1 MCTLSPLA
9 GSRRVIKSEMAY
21 SETQALLDQTKT
33 KLENLQDDCK
43 SWFMC
48 NKVLAIPNVYLFSV
62 ESQKMQVST
71 VIHEM
76 QNNTESLTSL
86 KTQKKAVEEVRLLQY
101 CKAST
106 VFVTSSTKLH
116 LSPGLS
122 SIRCLQYEVLLE
134 SSSCK
139 WWVLLRPG
147 DKDSI
152 VYVLMHKGFLSAKFF
167 LLIWHLPAFNLRNW
181 MQWKQR
187 WALKHSLLL
196 LLRWFPL
203 WYAQNAVLQQQ
214 ISFLEQE
221 ASRATEGN

>member
-1 MCTLSPLA
+1 
-9 GSRRVIKSEMAY
+9 
-21 SETQALLDQTKT
+21 
-33 KLENLQDDCK
+33 
-43 SWFMC
+43 
-48 NKVLAIPNVYLFSV
+48 
-62 ESQKMQVST
+62 MQVST

-139 WWVLLRPG
+139 
-147 DKDSI
+147 
-152 VYVLMHKGFLSAKFF
+152 
-167 LLIWHLPAFNLRNW
+167 
-181 MQWKQR
+181 
-187 WALKHSLLL
+187 
-196 LLRWFPL
+196 
-203 WYAQNAVLQQQ
+203 
-214 ISFLEQE
+214 
-221 ASRATEGN
+221 